1 MNHGPPRQGMPEGW
15 RNRFY
20 QQYPITHLMRGCVS
34 VRDRERE
41 RETGREKER
50 KRERKRERQRETGRE
65 KEREK
70 ERQGEQDQLSLK
82 YKHCESLVK

>member
-1 MNHGPPRQGMPEGW
+1 MPEGW

-41 RETGREKER
+41 RETETEM
-50 KRERKRERQRETGRE
+50 KREERLVRRDFFWRGLLVIHWSPLQNPLHPREVV
-65 KEREK
+65 
-70 ERQGEQDQLSLK
+70 DLK
-82 YKHCESLVK
+82 GTT